1 MNFRQGEVDKV
12 QINVSQQLKSSI
24 GTIRNYEVDTIVNID
39 DEKVEYTGS
48 IRLMKTDRGILLKGT
63 FNTNLFLRCGRC
75 LNDFSYPLELKIEEE
90 YFPIMDVN
98 TGVMLPAPEEPGSF
112 TIDDHNIMDISEAI
126 RQYTLMALPI
136 KPLCRQD
143 CSGLCPTC
151 GTNLNEKNCDCTPE
165 IDPRWEKLN
174 TLTLADNE
182 YSEDN

>member
-1 MNFRQGEVDKV
+1 M

-24 GTIRNYEVDTIVNID
+24 GTLRNYEVDTISDID
-39 DEKVEYTGS
+39 GEKVRFTGS
-48 IRLMKTDRGILLKGT
+48 VRLMKTDRGLLVTGVINSKVAM
-63 FNTNLFLRCGRC
+63 RCGRC
-75 LNDFSYPLELKIEEE
+75 LTNFTYPLAIKFEEE
-90 YFPIMDVN
+90 YFPVIDVT

-136 KPLCRQD
+136 KPLCRKD

-151 GTNLNEKNCDCTPE
+151 GTNLNEKKCDCKPE

-174 TLTLADNE
+174 AFVLTDTDYSADN
-182 YSEDN
+182 

>member
-1 MNFRQGEVDKV
+1 VDKV

-24 GTIRNYEVDTIVNID
+24 GTTRNYEVDTIVDID
-39 DEKVEYTGS
+39 NEKAVFTGS
-48 IRLMKTDRGILLKGT
+48 VRLMKTDRGILLKGT
-63 FNTNLFLRCGRC
+63 FQTNLFLRCGRC
-75 LNDFSYPLELKIEEE
+75 LNNFSYPLKVKIEEE

-112 TIDDHNIMDISEAI
+112 TVDDHNIMDISEAI

-151 GTNLNEKNCDCTPE
+151 GAYLNEKKCDCTPE

-174 TLTLADNE
+174 ALSLTDTE
-182 YSEDN
+182 YSVDN

>member
-1 MNFRQGEVDKV
+1 M

-24 GTIRNYEVDTIVNID
+24 GTVRNYEVDTTVTID
-39 DEKVEYTGS
+39 DQSAEFTGTVL
-48 IRLMKTDRGILLKGT
+48 LMKTDRGLLLKGT
-63 FNTNLFLRCGRC
+63 FNSNLSLRCGRC
-75 LNDFSYPLELKIEEE
+75 LSNFPYSLKVKIEEE

-98 TGVMLPAPEEPGSF
+98 TGVMLPAPEDPGSF

-151 GTNLNEKNCDCTPE
+151 GMNLNENKCECTPE
-165 IDPRWEKLN
+165 IDPRWEKLS
-174 TLTLADNE
+174 TLVVTDIE
-182 YSEDN
+182 YSTDK

>member
-1 MNFRQGEVDKV
+1 M
-12 QINVSQQLKSSI
+12 QINVSQQLKSTI
-24 GTIRNYEVDTIVNID
+24 GTVRNYEVETTVNID
-39 DEKVEYTGS
+39 DQTVEFTGEVH
-48 IRLMKTDRGILLKGT
+48 LMKTDLGILLKGI
-63 FNTNLFLRCGRC
+63 FNTNLFLRCSRC
-75 LNDFSYPLELKIEEE
+75 LNVFYYPLEIKIEEE

-136 KPLCRQD
+136 KPLCSQD

-151 GTNLNEKNCDCTPE
+151 GTNLNEKKCDCTIE

-174 TLTLADNE
+174 ALLSKDTEYSADN
-182 YSEDN
+182 

>member
-1 MNFRQGEVDKV
+1 VRWDKV

-24 GTIRNYEVDTIVNID
+24 GTIRNYEVDTTVDID
-39 DEKVEYTGS
+39 GEEVEFTGVV
-48 IRLMKTDRGILLKGT
+48 RLMKTDRGILLKGT
-63 FNTNLFLRCGRC
+63 FNTILFLRCSRC
-75 LNDFSYPLELKIEEE
+75 LSDFAYPLTVKIEEE
-90 YFPIMDVN
+90 YFPVMDVN

-112 TIDDHNIMDISEAI
+112 TIDDHNIMNISEAI

-136 KPLCRQD
+136 KALCRED

-151 GTNLNEKNCDCTPE
+151 GTNLNEKSCNCTPE

-174 TLTLADNE
+174 TLVLTDNE